1 VPSPDDAGGGS
12 ELGDRL
18 ESIVG
23 AIREDFEARHRAREA
38 GLAASRRVVQLSA
51 NSIRAVHRREFEQ
64 AESLLAEARTQADAA
79 REALAAYP
87 EIYHAGFL
95 HDALKEYAEARLSL
109 ALVRGQPLPSPEAIG
124 VEYAAYLN
132 GLAEAVGELRRA
144 TLDAMREDDRERPE
158 ELLAAM
164 DEIYSQLVTIDFP
177 DAITRGLRR
186 TTDMVRG
193 VTERTRGDLTLASM
207 HQQLEA
213 RIAEL
218 RDDLTTFEAPGD

>member
-1 VPSPDDAGGGS
+1 MARPGEERSDLA
-12 ELGDRL
+12 DRL

-23 AIREDFEARHRAREA
+23 TIREDFESRHRAREA

-51 NSIRAVHRREFEQ
+51 NSIRALHRREW
-64 AESLLAEARTQADAA
+64 AEAEALQAEARAQADAA
-79 REALAAYP
+79 REALDAYP

-109 ALVRGQPLPSPEAIG
+109 ALVRGQPLPSPEEIG
-124 VEYAAYLN
+124 VEYPAYLN

-144 TLDAMREDDRERPE
+144 TLDAMRADDRDRPE
-158 ELLAAM
+158 LLLTAM

-207 HQQLEA
+207 HGQLEA
-213 RIAEL
+213 RMAEL
-218 RDDLTTFEAPGD
+218 RDDLRARDAQGD